1 LGGEDLLLG
10 GGWLLANP
18 FWKFEVG
25 VSGLVC
31 FEEVG
36 GGWLQLEMHG
46 NEVISRTHEFA
57 LIPEDMEVDKFCL
70 VDQNVL

>member
-1 LGGEDLLLG
+1 
-10 GGWLLANP
+10 
-18 FWKFEVG
+18 
-25 VSGLVC
+25 LVC

-57 LIPEDMEVDKFCL
+57 LIPEDMKVDKFCL